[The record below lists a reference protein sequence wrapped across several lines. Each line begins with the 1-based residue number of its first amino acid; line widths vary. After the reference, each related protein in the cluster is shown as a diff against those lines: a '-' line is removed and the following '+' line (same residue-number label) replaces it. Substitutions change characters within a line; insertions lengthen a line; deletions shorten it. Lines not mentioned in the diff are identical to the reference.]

1 MFIGHFGAGLAGK
14 KVDSRPSLGTMFL
27 AAQWV
32 DLIWPLLLL
41 LGIERVQIDPGN
53 TVMTPLN
60 FTYYPYTHGLLS
72 VVIWAALFGGVYYY
86 FKKNVRGSLLLGGLV
101 LSHWILDFFVH
112 RPDLPLVPWSNVK
125 VGLGLWNNLVVSLL
139 LELFIFGLGVYFY
152 VRSTSSENRSGTIG
166 MWSLLAFLLVVYLMN
181 VFGSAPPSVNALAY
195 VGLSQW
201 VLVFWGYWVDRNRTT
216 VIESPLVQ
224 PEVV

>member
-32 DLIWPLLLL
+32 DLIWPILLL

-60 FTYYPYTHGLLS
+60 FTYYPYTHSLFS
-72 VVIWAALFGGVYYY
+72 VIIWGILFGVIYYV
-86 FKKNVRGSLLLGGLV
+86 FKKNLRGSLLLGGLV
-101 LSHWILDFFVH
+101 LSHWILDLLVH
-112 RPDLPLVPWSNVK
+112 RPDLPLVPWSNAK
-125 VGLGLWNNLVVSLL
+125 VGLGLWDNMVISLL
-139 LELFIFGLGVYFY
+139 LELFIFGIGAYFY
-152 VRSTSSENRSGTIG
+152 VRSTKPENRVGKLG
-166 MWSLLAFLLVVYLMN
+166 MWSLLVFLLLVYLSN
-181 VFGSAPPSVNALAY
+181 VFGSAPPSVNALAI

-201 VLVFWGYWVDRNRTT
+201 IIVFWGYWVDRNRTAAAFG
-216 VIESPLVQ
+216 PLVQ

>member
-32 DLIWPLLLL
+32 DLIWPVLLL

-60 FTYYPYTHGLLS
+60 FTYYPYTHSLFF
-72 VVIWAALFGGVYYY
+72 VIIWGILFGAIYYA
-86 FKKNVRGSLLLGGLV
+86 FKKNLRGSLLLGGLV
-101 LSHWILDFFVH
+101 LSHWVLDLLVH

-125 VGLGLWNNLVVSLL
+125 VGLGLWNNMLISLL
-139 LELFIFGLGVYFY
+139 LELFIFGVGAYFY
-152 VRSTSSENRSGTIG
+152 IRATRSENRVGKIG
-166 MWSLLAFLLVVYLMN
+166 MWSLLVFLVLVYFSN
-181 VFGSAPPSVNALAY
+181 VFGSAPPSVNALAI

-201 VLVFWGYWVDRNRTT
+201 ILVAWGYWVDRNRET
-216 VIESPLVQ
+216 VAGAPLIH